1 MSVLFW
7 TLRGKVVL
15 ALTKQ
20 VHVDTVAL
28 FFKKNFIHL
37 TNFVFN
43 YRLTKRATI
52 LKISSG
58 GGYPR
63 IYRVWWTSQSM
74 RKVLPTCLVKMLIVK
89 YIHVNFYIIIYLIH
103 GFNVSDFFHFNFV
116 LLTSSPV
123 YSNHLINLHDIMYVH
138 VIECLLVKETY

>member
-1 MSVLFW
+1 M
-7 TLRGKVVL
+7 
-15 ALTKQ
+15 
-20 VHVDTVAL
+20 
-28 FFKKNFIHL
+28 
-37 TNFVFN
+37 
-43 YRLTKRATI
+43 
-52 LKISSG
+52 
-58 GGYPR
+58 
-63 IYRVWWTSQSM
+63 
-74 RKVLPTCLVKMLIVK
+74 LPTCLVKMLIVK